1 MYAVHLLQLYYH
13 CAPTAAAAPRGNM
26 AGIGS
31 DASYDPN
38 RGGYGGGG
46 EVLGDIGQ
54 KGISFLTTSLSTLST
69 GVQVQAILSQ

>member
-1 MYAVHLLQLYYH
+1 
-13 CAPTAAAAPRGNM
+13 M

-69 GVQVQAILSQ
+69 GVQVHAATSQYT